1 MTISTPGIGSGL
13 DVNGIVSKLMAVESQ
28 PLQTLAAKEASYQ
41 AKLSAFGSLS
51 GALGSF
57 QTALAGL
64 TSPDTF
70 QSLTTSVGDSTIFSA
85 TANSKAV
92 AGTYNVNISKL
103 AQAQTIATTGQL
115 NSTSAIG
122 DGTAT
127 TLTFQ
132 FGTISGGALSAGGVY
147 TGSTYTQDPT
157 KSSGTVTIN
166 AGNNSLQGIR
176 DAVNAAGIGVTA
188 TIVSDGSATPDH
200 LVFTSS
206 KSGLTSSMKITV
218 SGDQTAPLAAMLAYD
233 PTATQNM
240 TQSMAAQNTEAT
252 VNGIA
257 VSSATTALADAIQ
270 GTTLNVQKTG
280 VTTLTVAANT
290 GAVQSSVNGFVKAY
304 NDLNSTIKTLT
315 AYDSTTKQAGLLLGD
330 ATTRQIQSQIRDM
343 LSNPVTGGAGAFTNL
358 TQLGI
363 GFEKDG
369 SMSLDSSKLTNA
381 ITNNFKDIGS
391 LFATMGTTSDSLVSY
406 VSSASK
412 TMPGSSTVNISA
424 LATQGSITGS
434 GAAGLTI
441 TSGSNDQLSV
451 TVDGTRATINLLPGT
466 YTAAS
471 LAAQL
476 QSAINGTSAFSTM
489 GISASVNASMAG
501 IITITSNRYGSASN
515 VNVSDIG
522 AQNLLGTSPAITAG
536 IDVAGSIGGVT
547 GTGSGQI
554 LSGAAGSPAEG
565 LKLNIAGGV
574 TGNRGT
580 VNFSQGY
587 AYQLNNL
594 INNYVGSS
602 GTISTSKDGL
612 NSQIKNVTDSTAAFN
627 VKLAAL
633 QKQYMAE
640 FSALDTSIASM
651 NATTTYLTQ
660 QLAQISANTPTG
672 K

>member
-1 MTISTPGIGSGL
+1 VTISTPGIGSGL

>member
-1 MTISTPGIGSGL
+1 
-13 DVNGIVSKLMAVESQ
+13 
-28 PLQTLAAKEASYQ
+28 
-41 AKLSAFGSLS
+41 
-51 GALGSF
+51 ALGSF
-57 QTALAGL
+57 QSALSGL
-64 TSPDTF
+64 TSPATF

-166 AGNNSLQGIR
+166 AANNSLQGIR

-218 SGDQTAPLAAMLAYD
+218 SGDQTAPLATMLAYD
-233 PTATQNM
+233 PAATQHM

-257 VSSATTALADAIQ
+257 VSSATTALTDAIQ

-280 VTTLTVAANT
+280 VTTLTVTPNT
-290 GAVQSSVNGFVKAY
+290 GAVQTSVNGFVKAY

-315 AYDSTTKQAGLLLGD
+315 AYDATTKQAGLLLGD

-363 GFEKDG
+363 GFDKDG
-369 SMSLDSSKLTNA
+369 SMTLDSSKLTSA

-406 VSSASK
+406 VSSTAK

-451 TVDGTRATINLLPGT
+451 TVDGTRATINLLAGT
-466 YTAAS
+466 YTPAS

-476 QSAINGTSAFSTM
+476 QSAINGNSAFSTM
-489 GISASVNASMAG
+489 GISASVNASVAG

-515 VNVSDIG
+515 VNVGDLG
-522 AQNLLGTSPAITAG
+522 AASLLGTSPTSTAG
-536 IDVAGSIGGVT
+536 IDVAGSINGVT

-554 LSGAAGSPAEG
+554 LSGAAGSPSEG

-574 TGNRGT
+574 TGSRGT

-602 GTISTSKDGL
+602 GTISTSKNGL
-612 NSQIKNVTDSTAAFN
+612 NTQIKNVTDSTAAFN